1 MAEKDKGKPAEPVEP
16 DPNDPTPQPEPGPE
30 PKPKEPPAPTIP
42 KEYEGKTPED
52 LIKMVTDS
60 QKELGEKSKEVG
72 DLRNNLAYSDQLR
85 ELAMQRARES
95 QPTQQPQEQAVDWN
109 FEKPIESVEQIVD
122 KRLAA
127 REKKSQEYNVQRV
140 REEAQSNYAEG
151 RRTSMKRNPAL
162 YEGVEREVENAVYEG
177 YQRGQAKLHDLRNP
191 DAWDIVA
198 KMIHLRDNRI
208 ERLQPAA
215 IQPVETIEGQLPTP
229 APPGTTEKPFTG
241 LDYTDRE
248 VQKMMDQFGLT
259 KEDAEEIIKEEQ
271 EATARGERK

>member
-1 MAEKDKGKPAEPVEP
+1 MAEKDKGQTTEPLDTEHTQTPEP
-16 DPNDPTPQPEPGPE
+16 DVVPE
-30 PKPKEPPAPTIP
+30 PKPTEPPAPTIP
-42 KEYEGKTPED
+42 KEYEGKSMED
-52 LIKMVTDS
+52 VIKMVTDA
-60 QKELGEKSKEVG
+60 QKELGGQAKTIG
-72 DLRNNLAYSDQLR
+72 DLKNNLAYSDQLR
-85 ELAMQRARES
+85 ELAMQRNREP
-95 QPTQQPQEQAVDWN
+95 QPVQAEEPKADWN

-127 REKKSQEYNVQRV
+127 REKKAQEYNLQHV

-151 RRTSMKRNPAL
+151 RRISMKRNPAL

-177 YQRGQAKLHDLRNP
+177 YQRGQAKLYDLRNP

-208 ERLQPAA
+208 DRLQPTA

-241 LDYTDRE
+241 LDYNDRE
-248 VQKMMDQFGLT
+248 TQKMMEQFGLT
-259 KEDAEEIIKEEQ
+259 KEEAEENVKGEQ
-271 EATARGERK
+271 EAIARGESK